1 MPEVSNGF
9 VSLVGIGTV
18 FVGLICIVF
27 LCTLMSALCRKFS
40 GSKKTESAPAAP
52 AAPAPSAPSAPASAQ
67 IPNRQEFIAA
77 VSAVLAEE
85 MGTDVSALRILS
97 VKRV

>member
-52 AAPAPSAPSAPASAQ
+52 AAPAPSAPASAQ

>member
-27 LCTLMSALCRKFS
+27 LCMLMSALCRKFS

-52 AAPAPSAPSAPASAQ
+52 AAPAPSAPASAQ

>member
-40 GSKKTESAPAAP
+40 SSKKTESAPAAP
-52 AAPAPSAPSAPASAQ
+52 AAPAPSAPAGAQ